1 MKNFLENIK
10 VPLFKNIEYEELEEM
25 QALSCM
31 RQRVFNKN
39 AVIFHMG
46 GIVHEIGI
54 VMKGSVNIETVDI
67 WGNKS
72 ILNNVAAGQVF
83 AETYALSHHP
93 MRVDAVAAESCEILF
108 VDMDVILDEQNAA
121 HIWYGKMLKNILG
134 IFIQKNQALSDRI
147 FCTTPK
153 TIRSRVLTYLSSQAM
168 QAGSDNFDIPFD
180 RQQMADYLNLD
191 RSALSKELGK
201 MRDEGL
207 IEFRKNRFTI
217 KHVPEE

>member
-1 MKNFLENIK
+1 MKNFLKNIK
-10 VPLFKNIEYEELEEM
+10 APLFKNMTQSDLEEM

-31 RQRVFNKN
+31 RRRVFDKN
-39 AVIFHMG
+39 ALIFQMG
-46 GIVHEIGI
+46 SVVHEIGI
-54 VMKGSVNIETVDI
+54 VTKGSVNIEMVDL

-83 AETYALSHHP
+83 AETYALSHQP

-108 VDMDVILDEQNAA
+108 LDMDIALDERNSAYA
-121 HIWYGKMLKNILG
+121 WHGKMLKNILG
-134 IFIQKNQALSDRI
+134 IFIQKNQALSERI
-147 FCTTPK
+147 FCTTSK
-153 TIRSRVLTYLSSQAM
+153 SIRGRVLTYLSAQGL
-168 QAGSDNFDIPFD
+168 QAGSETFEIPFD

-217 KHVPEE
+217 RHVE